1 MTPLGAQSVNRPRV
15 NLQHQN
21 AGIFFYLVLIHPS
34 PGGTDVIEML
44 NLTTYT
50 AFESEIIYRGV
61 TTENVF
67 DCHIALQQNG
77 TDIEGTIARIVGKR
91 NNWKR
96 RGKVL
101 YIKY

>member
-1 MTPLGAQSVNRPRV
+1 M
-15 NLQHQN
+15 NLQHHS

-44 NLTTYT
+44 NLATYI

-67 DCHIALQQNG
+67 DCHVALHRLGQ
-77 TDIEGTIARIVGKR
+77 ILKARQVT
-91 NNWKR
+91 
-96 RGKVL
+96 
-101 YIKY
+101 